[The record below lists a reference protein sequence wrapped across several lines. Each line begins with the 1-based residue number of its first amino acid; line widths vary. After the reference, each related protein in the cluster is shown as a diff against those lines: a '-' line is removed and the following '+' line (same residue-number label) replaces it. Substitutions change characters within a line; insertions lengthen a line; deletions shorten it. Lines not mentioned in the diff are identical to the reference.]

1 MVGVRKTRI
10 LSREP
15 ELVSV
20 IFVRVHPVEQLDI
33 PLSKLVPDGKVIYK
47 IVVVGCGTIVV
58 KLIAYSVV

>member
-20 IFVRVHPVEQLDI
+20 IFVVVHPEEQFDN
-33 PLSKLVPDGKVIYK
+33 PFSKFVPEGKVIYK
-47 IVVVGCGTIVV
+47 IVVVG
-58 KLIAYSVV
+58 